1 MGIFRMRKETQSTY
15 GDRHRSSQV
24 LSTIR
29 PPDNTS
35 IPEQHFEVS
44 QKTLTK
50 KEALV

>member
-1 MGIFRMRKETQSTY
+1 MGIFRMRKETRAH